1 MTKDHLRELFKGSD
15 ALNNASGSS
24 LPIPQ
29 CISLSE
35 LIISFMLLPQQ
46 QLFSEIW
53 INRTLNYKEFL
64 ILKVLFPPPPAL
76 ISMFVF
82 IEGTLSGFIFW

>member
-53 INRTLNYKEFL
+53 
-64 ILKVLFPPPPAL
+64 
-76 ISMFVF
+76 
-82 IEGTLSGFIFW
+82 